1 MRVQQQQQ
9 QQQQQQLLLLGLHA
23 LAECASGGRSTHS
36 FDGGWLF
43 HYGDA
48 AKQELCPGSAF
59 EEFKGMYCPGWGH
72 QAAYDI
78 TEDECKRYCCG
89 DSSCAGWNYNG
100 RWCSL
105 GNSHAECVPGQGPGS
120 WKGKGNWTGG
130 FRAVPAPL
138 IEPPSGGPHDVT
150 YNDST
155 WRALDLPHDYVVEQ
169 APVNQP
175 EWNHGFRP
183 KEVAWYRK
191 HFHLDAT
198 FSNKNVSLV
207 FEGVFRSSDFW
218 LNGKH
223 LGHHSSGYTQARF
236 ALGPGSGALF
246 GSEKNVL
253 AVRIDPRA
261 NEGWWYEV
269 SSDCRHHH
277 WRCCPRSRAAASCL
291 PPS

>member
-1 MRVQQQQQ
+1 MRASRWRLLP
-9 QQQQQQLLLLGLHA
+9 LLLIGLPPPT
-23 LAECASGGRSTHS
+23 ECGRSSHS
-36 FDGGWLF
+36 FDSNWLF
-43 HYGDA
+43 HLGDA
-48 AKQELCPGSAF
+48 AGQELCPGSAF
-59 EEFKGMYCPGWGH
+59 KEFKGMYCSDWGH
-72 QAAYDI
+72 QAAYDL

-105 GNSHAECVPGQGPGS
+105 GNSRHGCSPGQGPGS

-130 FRAVPAPL
+130 IRAVPAPL
-138 IEPPSGGPHDVT
+138 IEPPPGGPQDVR
-150 YNDST
+150 YDDSA

-183 KEVAWYRK
+183 KDVAWYRK
-191 HFHLDAT
+191 HFHLDAA
-198 FSNKNVSLV
+198 FSSKNVTLL
-207 FEGVFRSSDFW
+207 FEGVFRSSDVW

-223 LGHHSSGYTQARF
+223 LGHHSSGYTGARF
-236 ALGPGSGALF
+236 ELGPESGAFF

-261 NEGWWYEV
+261 N
-269 SSDCRHHH
+269 
-277 WRCCPRSRAAASCL
+277 
-291 PPS
+291 